1 MASAKMTLAFFL
13 KALSSFVVI
22 QKSLYSAAKCSSTK
36 SDYNKA
42 IILLQKIHSYNKT
55 FLYKMEALKSNMDEM
70 APLLFC
76 LSIVF
81 YRILFHKKTDIFLIF
96 HKPLLNHVIINTV
109 LVFFYF
115 CSVFLLPTSFIS
127 QHSLIEKCTFYF
139 G

>member
-1 MASAKMTLAFFL
+1 MIVKKMYLSCHLHSNGQCQNDTGFFL

-22 QKSLYSAAKCSSTK
+22 QKSLYRAEKCSSTK

-81 YRILFHKKTDIFLIF
+81 YRILFHKKTDIFF
-96 HKPLLNHVIINTV
+96 D
-109 LVFFYF
+109 F
-115 CSVFLLPTSFIS
+115 S
-127 QHSLIEKCTFYF
+127 
-139 G
+139 